1 MNMSST
7 EPYFFSLL
15 SLANLEYYLVLQLL
29 QTNNLCLIVLFWD
42 TASIHILY
50 IALVKLNKMN
60 ESAAEEKEEQ
70 KEKSVPPSQQQQQQQ
85 QQQPLLKTLQNI
97 LHNRIIQ
104 KIGRCMSIIIEHILT
119 TYGQR

>member
-70 KEKSVPPSQQQQQQQ
+70 KEKSVPPSQQQQPP
-85 QQQPLLKTLQNI
+85 PLLKTLQNI

>member
-1 MNMSST
+1 
-7 EPYFFSLL
+7 
-15 SLANLEYYLVLQLL
+15 
-29 QTNNLCLIVLFWD
+29 
-42 TASIHILY
+42 
-50 IALVKLNKMN
+50 MN

-70 KEKSVPPSQQQQQQQ
+70 KEKSVPSSQQQQP
-85 QQQPLLKTLQNI
+85 PLLKTLQNI

>member
-1 MNMSST
+1 L
-7 EPYFFSLL
+7 Y
-15 SLANLEYYLVLQLL
+15 
-29 QTNNLCLIVLFWD
+29 CFWD

-70 KEKSVPPSQQQQQQQ
+70 KEKSVPPSQQQQP
-85 QQQPLLKTLQNI
+85 PLLKTLQNI